1 MIDLWR
7 IDIELLDD
15 RARALIVPDKVSNLA
30 VRADLGTKQVQDE
43 PKHQKETGAE
53 MPEMHSSTDFNTED
67 EVICVR

>member
-30 VRADLGTKQVQDE
+30 VRADSEVKQVQDE
-43 PKHQKETGAE
+43 PKHQKENGGPKTAAS
-53 MPEMHSSTDFNTED
+53 MRK
-67 EVICVR
+67 VVA